1 MTPVCRV
8 RDARRT
14 QPNSGLNYDTAAPR
28 ALLLI
33 IRGLSHIS
41 VASRTGGGEKNF
53 AAKEDAW
60 GQRNAGCIRQ
70 PFPDVCMALTM
81 IWYLT
86 DGNERTGGTWIV
98 PGSHRDHRNPRG
110 LHDNMNVA

>member
-1 MTPVCRV
+1 VSETP
-8 RDARRT
+8 
-14 QPNSGLNYDTAAPR
+14 PNSTKFWFKLRHGRTAWA
-28 ALLLI
+28 AVDNA
-33 IRGLSHIS
+33 GLSHIS
-41 VASRTGGGEKNF
+41 VASLTGGGEKNF

-60 GQRNAGCIRQ
+60 GQRNTGCIRQ